1 MITMNEINY
10 TGPFGKHIKNHV
22 ELKQSIGYKYITEA
36 EHLKRFDTFTI
47 ENYSSATILTKAIVL
62 DWCSKKS
69 YEAQANQCGRASI
82 IRQFSKYLDNIGIK
96 AYIIPKGFYPVES
109 QYVSYIYT
117 DEELKKFFSETEKC
131 HYNLEA
137 PWRHLIM
144 PVFFRLIY
152 TCGLR
157 VSEARLLK
165 VGDVDLSN
173 GILTINNSKK
183 DNSRLVPISSSLT
196 KICLRYSANVHQH
209 SNPDDY
215 YFPALDRKPMTL
227 GNVYKNFRKFLW
239 QAGIS
244 HGGRGH
250 GPRIHDFRHSFCVHC
265 LKKWSEEGKDLM
277 VYLPILRTYLGHDSF
292 KETAYYLRLTADVF
306 PDITLKLETVY
317 PDLIPDLAGDINE
330 AD

>member
-1 MITMNEINY
+1 MTEINY
-10 TGPFGKHIKNHV
+10 TGPFAKHIKNHV
-22 ELKQSIGYKYITEA
+22 DLKQSIGYKYITEA
-36 EHLKRFDTFTI
+36 KHLKRFDTFTKKH
-47 ENYSSATILTKAIVL
+47 YSSATTLTRAIVL

-69 YEAQANQCGRASI
+69 YESQATQCGRASI
-82 IRQFSKYLDNIGIK
+82 IRQFSNYLDNIGIE

-109 QYVSYIYT
+109 QYVPHIYT
-117 DEELKKFFSETEKC
+117 DKELKQFFAETENC
-131 HYNLEA
+131 HYNSQA
-137 PWRHLIM
+137 PWRHVIM

-152 TCGLR
+152 ICGLR

-183 DNSRLVPISSSLT
+183 DNSRLVPISSSVT
-196 KICLRYSANVHQH
+196 KRCLKYSANVHQN

-215 YFPALDRKPMTL
+215 YFPALDKKPMTL

-244 HGGRGH
+244 HGGKGH
-250 GPRIHDFRHSFCVHC
+250 GPRIHDFRHTFCVHC

-306 PDITLKLETVY
+306 PEITLKLETVY
-317 PDLIPDLAGDINE
+317 PDLIPDLTGDINE